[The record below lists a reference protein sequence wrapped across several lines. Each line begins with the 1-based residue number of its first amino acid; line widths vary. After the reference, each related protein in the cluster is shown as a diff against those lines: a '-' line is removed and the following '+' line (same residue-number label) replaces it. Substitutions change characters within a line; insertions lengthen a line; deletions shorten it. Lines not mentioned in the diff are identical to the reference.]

1 MTGWGSILVRIE
13 LQADNG
19 FHPLRGPTEMK
30 VPRQRSV
37 YALGVLLVV
46 LSFAIGSDTAQGDW
60 LKKAKQLLK
69 GKTDSGQLTTAEIGA
84 GLKDALR
91 VGTENVVGKLGR
103 SDGFNTDPS
112 IHIPL
117 PKSLEKVQSKLR
129 KVGFSSLLDD
139 LELRL
144 NRAAESA
151 TPKAKKLF
159 WQAIN
164 DMTLDDVK
172 GIYKGPD
179 DAATQY
185 FQGKMSAPLAAEMQ
199 PIVDSS
205 LAEVGAVRA
214 FDKVMEKYHALP
226 FVPEIDAD
234 LTTFVIEKGMDGIF
248 YYLAREEAEIRK
260 DPVKQ
265 TTDLL
270 RRVFGKQS

>member
-1 MTGWGSILVRIE
+1 MVSICY
-13 LQADNG
+13 
-19 FHPLRGPTEMK
+19 GPTEMK
-30 VPRQRSV
+30 VSRQRSV
-37 YALGVLLVV
+37 YVLAVLFVV
-46 LSFAIGSDTAQGDW
+46 LSFATGSDRAHGDW
-60 LKKAKQLLK
+60 LKKAKELLK

-91 VGTENVVGKLGR
+91 VGTENVVGKLGQ
-103 SDGFNTDPS
+103 SDGFNADPS
-112 IHIPL
+112 IHVPL

-129 KVGFSSLLDD
+129 KVGLSSLLDD

-144 NRAAESA
+144 NRAAERA

-179 DAATQY
+179 DAATRY
-185 FQGKMSAPLAAEMQ
+185 FRGKMSAPLASEMQ
-199 PIVDSS
+199 PIVDGS
-205 LAEVGAVRA
+205 LAEVGAVQA
-214 FDKVMEKYHALP
+214 FDNVMEKYHALP

-270 RRVFGKQS
+270 KRVFGNKS

>member
-1 MTGWGSILVRIE
+1 LSESGFERTMVSFCYGS
-13 LQADNG
+13 
-19 FHPLRGPTEMK
+19 TEMK
-30 VPRQRSV
+30 VWRQRSV
-37 YALGVLLVV
+37 YVLAVLLVV
-46 LSFAIGSDTAQGDW
+46 VSFAIDSDTARGDW
-60 LKKAKQLLK
+60 LKKAKELFK
-69 GKTDSGQLTTAEIGA
+69 GKTDSGQLTTQDIGA

-91 VGTENVVGKLGR
+91 IGTENVVGKLGQ
-103 SDGFNTDPS
+103 SNGFNGDPS

-117 PKSLEKVQSKLR
+117 PESLEKVQSKLR
-129 KVGFSSLLDD
+129 KVGLSSLLDD

-144 NRAAESA
+144 NRAAERA
-151 TPKAKKLF
+151 TPKAKALF

-179 DAATQY
+179 DAATRY
-185 FQGKMSAPLAAEMQ
+185 FRGRMSAPLAAEMH

-205 LAEVGAVRA
+205 LAEVGAVQA
-214 FDKVMEKYHALP
+214 FDNVMEKYRALP
-226 FVPEIDAD
+226 FAPKIDAD